1 MKHLTYSL
9 LKILAIIFFFS
20 FLVLNLTLSQY
31 ISPLYFQLMKEDKN
45 AAIRFLSK
53 IKNLPYF
60 LPLLEVN
67 KNIYDNSLEQEVFAE
82 DIKRKKI
89 ISQFESLLQKN
100 PKSRDILYNLYL
112 LHNEDGNKIMAQE
125 YLRRAKEIDPSID
138 K

>member
-89 ISQFESLLQKN
+89 ISQFESSLQKN